1 MKIVPLLVLHINIL
15 LSITSEKEF
24 NKKKEFVINL
34 KEIDS
39 SKSLLSQIIE
49 RATDLGFNFQK
60 SYVSSASGTS
70 NTAKQSTGST
80 AKKAETSTKQDNN
93 KKPTANKS
101 QTNNKKLESTQKS
114 TTPNKADNTKKQNN
128 LSARFLA

>member
-1 MKIVPLLVLHINIL
+1 MKIVPLLVLHINVL

-80 AKKAETSTKQDNN
+80 AKKAETKTTAVKEVPAKKAETKTTT
-93 KKPTANKS
+93 KTTATKTTAAKPASK
-101 QTNNKKLESTQKS
+101 
-114 TTPNKADNTKKQNN
+114 TTK
-128 LSARFLA
+128 